1 MTINERLKQ
10 ITPSEI
16 RAFDA
21 QVSTIPGLL
30 NFTIGEPNFD
40 VPEFIKDAMKEA
52 LDKNFT
58 HYAASDGLQELRQAI
73 ANFYQ
78 RRHQLDLNWQQIMVT
93 VGASQGFMITMM
105 ALLNPGDKVLIPSP
119 YFPLYGYSSILS
131 GGDSVFVDTSA
142 DGFVL
147 TPEALDHQLQGHPE
161 IKLLML
167 NYPNNPTGITY
178 SKDQVKGLA
187 DVLRKYPDV
196 YVLSDEIYGD
206 LVYEGDHYSMVQEL
220 PERTILLAGAS
231 KSYAMTGFRLGFL
244 HIPADL
250 YEELFKIFQTMVTCV
265 STPDQWAGVA
275 AYNDGDQAI
284 DDMKGEYNHR
294 RKMIVDRMTAM
305 GFDIPHPAGA
315 FYVFPRI
322 PAKYGDDDQ
331 AFALDLAEKAK
342 VGVIPGSAFGPGG
355 QGYFRFS
362 YAAAYEDIAVAMD
375 RMAAFMEVLQK
386 NK

>member
-16 RAFDA
+16 RSFDA

-167 NYPNNPTGITY
+167 NYPNNPTGTTY

-187 DVLRKYPDV
+187 EVLRKYPDV

-206 LVYEGDHYSMVQEL
+206 LVYDGDHYSMVEEL
-220 PERTILLAGAS
+220 PDRTILLAGAS

-294 RKMIVDRMTAM
+294 RNMIVDRMTAM
-305 GFDIPHPAGA
+305 GFDIPNPAGA

-375 RMAAFMEVLQK
+375 RIAAFMEVL
-386 NK
+386 

>member
-78 RRHQLDLNWQQIMVT
+78 RRHQLKLNWQQIMVT

-119 YFPLYGYSSILS
+119 YFPLYSYSSILS
-131 GGDSVFVDTSA
+131 GGESIFVDTSA
-142 DGFVL
+142 DDFVL
-147 TPEALDHQLQGHPE
+147 TPEALDRELQAHPE
-161 IKLLML
+161 VKLLML
-167 NYPNNPTGITY
+167 NYPNNPTGTTY
-178 SKDQVKGLA
+178 TKAQVQALA
-187 DVLRKYPDV
+187 EVLRKYPDV
-196 YVLSDEIYGD
+196 YILSDEIYGD
-206 LVYEGDHYSMVQEL
+206 LVYDGDHYSMVEEL
-220 PERTILLAGAS
+220 PNRTILLAGAS

-265 STPDQWAGVA
+265 STLDQWAGVA

-375 RMAAFMEVLQK
+375 RIAAFMEAL
-386 NK
+386 

>member
-52 LDKNFT
+52 LDKSFT
-58 HYAASDGLQELRQAI
+58 HYADSDGLQELRQAI

-167 NYPNNPTGITY
+167 NYPNNPTGTTY

-187 DVLRKYPDV
+187 EVLRKYPDV

-284 DDMKGEYNHR
+284 DNMKGEYNDR

-362 YAAAYEDIAVAMD
+362 YAAAYEDIAVAMN
-375 RMAAFMEVLQK
+375 RMAAFMEVL
-386 NK
+386 

>member
-167 NYPNNPTGITY
+167 NYPNNPTGTTY

-187 DVLRKYPDV
+187 EVLRKYPDV

-206 LVYEGDHYSMVQEL
+206 LVYEGDHYSMVEEL
-220 PERTILLAGAS
+220 PDRTILLAGAS

-375 RMAAFMEVLQK
+375 RMAAFMEVL
-386 NK
+386 

>member
-21 QVSTIPGLL
+21 EVSTIPGLL
-30 NFTIGEPNFD
+30 NFTIGEPNFN

-52 LDKNFT
+52 LDKNYT
-58 HYAASDGLQELRQAI
+58 HYSASDGLSELRQAI

-131 GGDSVFVDTSA
+131 GGDTIKVDTSA
-142 DGFVL
+142 DDFVL
-147 TPEALDHQLQGHPE
+147 TAENLEAQLQAHPE
-161 IKLLML
+161 VKLLML
-167 NYPNNPTGITY
+167 NYPNNPTGTTY
-178 SKDQVKGLA
+178 TKAQIQALA
-187 DVLRKYPDV
+187 AVLEKYPDV
-196 YVLSDEIYGD
+196 YILSDEIYGD
-206 LVYEGDHYSMVQEL
+206 LVYGEGVHYSMVQAL

-244 HIPADL
+244 HIPGHL

-275 AYNDGDQAI
+275 AYNEGDQGI
-284 DDMKGEYNHR
+284 DEMKSEYDRR
-294 RKMIVDRMTAM
+294 RKMIVERMSAM
-305 GFDIPHPAGA
+305 GIEIPHPDGA

-322 PAKYGDDDQ
+322 PAKYGDDDKS
-331 AFALDLAEKAK
+331 FALDLAEKAK

-362 YAAAYEDIAVAMD
+362 YAASYEDIEVAMD
-375 RMAAFMEVLQK
+375 RMAAFMQDI
-386 NK
+386 

>member
-167 NYPNNPTGITY
+167 NYPNNPTGTTY

-187 DVLRKYPDV
+187 EVLRKYPDV

-206 LVYEGDHYSMVQEL
+206 LVYEGDHYSMVEEL
-220 PERTILLAGAS
+220 PDRTILLAGAS

-294 RKMIVDRMTAM
+294 RNMIVDRMTAM

-375 RMAAFMEVLQK
+375 RMAAFMEVL
-386 NK
+386 

>member
-167 NYPNNPTGITY
+167 NYPNNPTGTTY
-178 SKDQVKGLA
+178 SKNQVKGLA
-187 DVLRKYPDV
+187 EVLRKYPDV

-206 LVYEGDHYSMVQEL
+206 LVYEGDHYSMVEEL
-220 PERTILLAGAS
+220 PDRTILLAGAS

-284 DDMKGEYNHR
+284 DDMKGEYNDR

-375 RMAAFMEVLQK
+375 RMAAFMEVL
-386 NK
+386 

>member
-147 TPEALDHQLQGHPE
+147 TPEALDLQLQGHPE

-167 NYPNNPTGITY
+167 NYPNNPTGTTY

-187 DVLRKYPDV
+187 EVLRKYPDV

-284 DDMKGEYNHR
+284 DDMKGEYNDR

-362 YAAAYEDIAVAMD
+362 YAASYEDIAVAMD
-375 RMAAFMEVLQK
+375 RMAAFMEVL
-386 NK
+386 

>member
-167 NYPNNPTGITY
+167 NYPNNPTGTTY

-187 DVLRKYPDV
+187 EVLRKYPDV

-284 DDMKGEYNHR
+284 DDMKGEYNDR
-294 RKMIVDRMTAM
+294 RKMIVNRMTAM

-362 YAAAYEDIAVAMD
+362 YAASYEDIAVAMD
-375 RMAAFMEVLQK
+375 RMAAFMEAL
-386 NK
+386 

>member
-167 NYPNNPTGITY
+167 NYPNNPTGTTY

-187 DVLRKYPDV
+187 EVLRKYPDV

-284 DDMKGEYNHR
+284 DDMKGEYNDR
-294 RKMIVDRMTAM
+294 RKMIVNRMTAM

-315 FYVFPRI
+315 FYIFPRI

-331 AFALDLAEKAK
+331 GFALDLAEKAK

-362 YAAAYEDIAVAMD
+362 YAASYEDIAVAMD
-375 RMAAFMEVLQK
+375 RIAAFMEVL
-386 NK
+386 

>member
-78 RRHQLDLNWQQIMVT
+78 RRHQLKLNWQQIMVT

-131 GGDSVFVDTSA
+131 GGESIFVDTSA
-142 DGFVL
+142 DDFVL
-147 TPEALDHQLQGHPE
+147 TPEALDRELQAHPE

-167 NYPNNPTGITY
+167 NYPNNPTGTTY
-178 SKDQVKGLA
+178 SKDQVKRLA
-187 DVLRKYPDV
+187 EVLRKYPDV
-196 YVLSDEIYGD
+196 YILSDEIYGD
-206 LVYEGDHYSMVQEL
+206 LVYDGDHYSMVEEL
-220 PERTILLAGAS
+220 PDRTILLAGAS

-284 DDMKGEYNHR
+284 EDMKGEYNHR
-294 RKMIVDRMTAM
+294 RKMIMDRMTAM

-375 RMAAFMEVLQK
+375 RMAAFMEAL
-386 NK
+386 

>member
-167 NYPNNPTGITY
+167 NYPNNPTGTTY
-178 SKDQVKGLA
+178 SKDQVKGVA
-187 DVLRKYPDV
+187 EVLRKYPDV

-206 LVYEGDHYSMVQEL
+206 LVYEGDHYSMVEEL
-220 PERTILLAGAS
+220 PDRTILLAGAS

-284 DDMKGEYNHR
+284 DEMKGEYNDR

-375 RMAAFMEVLQK
+375 RMAAFMEAL
-386 NK
+386 

>member
-78 RRHQLDLNWQQIMVT
+78 RRHQLKLNWQQIMVT

-119 YFPLYGYSSILS
+119 YFPLYDYSSILS
-131 GGDSVFVDTSA
+131 GGESIFVDTSA
-142 DGFVL
+142 DNFVL
-147 TPEALDHQLQGHPE
+147 TPEALDRQLQSHPE

-167 NYPNNPTGITY
+167 NYPNNPTGTTY
-178 SKDQVKGLA
+178 SKDQVKRLA
-187 DVLRKYPDV
+187 EVLRKYPDV

-220 PERTILLAGAS
+220 PDRTILLAGAS

-375 RMAAFMEVLQK
+375 RMAAFMEAL
-386 NK
+386 

>member
-119 YFPLYGYSSILS
+119 YFPLYGYSTILS

-167 NYPNNPTGITY
+167 NYPNNPTGTTY

-187 DVLRKYPDV
+187 EVLRKYPDV

-206 LVYEGDHYSMVQEL
+206 LVYEGDHYSMVDEL
-220 PERTILLAGAS
+220 PDRTILLAGAS

-284 DDMKGEYNHR
+284 DDMKGEYNDR

-375 RMAAFMEVLQK
+375 RIAAFMEVL
-386 NK
+386 

>member
-119 YFPLYGYSSILS
+119 YFPLYGYSTILS
-131 GGDSVFVDTSA
+131 GGESVFVDTSA

-167 NYPNNPTGITY
+167 NYPNNPTGTTY

-187 DVLRKYPDV
+187 EVLRKYPDV

-206 LVYEGDHYSMVQEL
+206 LVYEGDHYSMVEEL
-220 PERTILLAGAS
+220 PDRTILLAGAS

-375 RMAAFMEVLQK
+375 RMAAFMEVL
-386 NK
+386 

>member
-52 LDKNFT
+52 LDNNFT

-73 ANFYQ
+73 ANFYH
-78 RRHQLDLNWQQIMVT
+78 RRHQLKLNWQQIMVT

-119 YFPLYGYSSILS
+119 YFPLYSYSSILS
-131 GGDSVFVDTSA
+131 GGESIFVDTSA
-142 DGFVL
+142 DDFVL
-147 TPEALDHQLQGHPE
+147 TPEALDRQLQAHPE
-161 IKLLML
+161 VKLLML
-167 NYPNNPTGITY
+167 NYPNNPTGTTY
-178 SKDQVKGLA
+178 TKAQVQALA
-187 DVLRKYPDV
+187 EVLRKYPDV
-196 YVLSDEIYGD
+196 YILSDEIYGD
-206 LVYEGDHYSMVQEL
+206 LVYDGDHYSMVEEL
-220 PERTILLAGAS
+220 PNRTILLAGAS

-244 HIPADL
+244 HIPSDL

-265 STPDQWAGVA
+265 STLDQWAGVA

-284 DDMKGEYNHR
+284 DDMKDEYNHR

-331 AFALDLAEKAK
+331 AFALDLAENAK

-375 RMAAFMEVLQK
+375 RMAAFMEAL
-386 NK
+386 

>member
-167 NYPNNPTGITY
+167 NYPNNPTGTTY

-187 DVLRKYPDV
+187 EVLRKYPDV

-206 LVYEGDHYSMVQEL
+206 LVYEGNHYSMVQEL

-375 RMAAFMEVLQK
+375 RIAAFMEVL
-386 NK
+386 

>member
-131 GGDSVFVDTSA
+131 GGESIFVDTSA

-167 NYPNNPTGITY
+167 NYPNNPTGTTY

-187 DVLRKYPDV
+187 EVLRKYPDV

-206 LVYEGDHYSMVQEL
+206 LVYDGDHYSMVEEL
-220 PERTILLAGAS
+220 PDRTILLAGAS

-294 RKMIVDRMTAM
+294 RNMIVDRMTAM

-375 RMAAFMEVLQK
+375 RMAAFMEVL
-386 NK
+386 

>member
-78 RRHQLDLNWQQIMVT
+78 RRHQLNLNWQQIMVT

-167 NYPNNPTGITY
+167 NYPNNPTGTTY

-187 DVLRKYPDV
+187 EVLRKYPDV

-284 DDMKGEYNHR
+284 DDMKGEYNDR

-375 RMAAFMEVLQK
+375 RMAAFMEVL
-386 NK
+386 

>member
-167 NYPNNPTGITY
+167 NYPNNPTGTTY

-187 DVLRKYPDV
+187 EVLRKYPDV
-196 YVLSDEIYGD
+196 YILSDEIYGD
-206 LVYEGDHYSMVQEL
+206 LVYDGDHYSMVEEL
-220 PERTILLAGAS
+220 PNRTILLAGAS

-284 DDMKGEYNHR
+284 DDMKGEYNDR

-375 RMAAFMEVLQK
+375 RIAAFMEVL
-386 NK
+386 

>member
-167 NYPNNPTGITY
+167 NYPNNPTGTTY

-187 DVLRKYPDV
+187 EVLRKYPDV

-284 DDMKGEYNHR
+284 DDMKGEYNDR
-294 RKMIVDRMTAM
+294 RKMIVNRMTAM

-362 YAAAYEDIAVAMD
+362 YAASYEDIAVAMD
-375 RMAAFMEVLQK
+375 RMAAFMEVL
-386 NK
+386 

>member
-52 LDKNFT
+52 LDKDFT

-167 NYPNNPTGITY
+167 NYPNNPTGTTY

-187 DVLRKYPDV
+187 EVLRKYPDV

-284 DDMKGEYNHR
+284 DDMKGEYNDR

-375 RMAAFMEVLQK
+375 RMAAFMEVL
-386 NK
+386 

>member
-1 MTINERLKQ
+1 MMINERLKQ

-167 NYPNNPTGITY
+167 NYPNNPTGTTY

-187 DVLRKYPDV
+187 EVLRKYPDV

-284 DDMKGEYNHR
+284 DNMKGEYNDR

-362 YAAAYEDIAVAMD
+362 YAAAYEDIAVAMN
-375 RMAAFMEVLQK
+375 RMAAFMEVL
-386 NK
+386 

>member
-167 NYPNNPTGITY
+167 NYPNNPTGTTY

-187 DVLRKYPDV
+187 EVLRKYPDV

-375 RMAAFMEVLQK
+375 RMAAFMEAL
-386 NK
+386 

>member
-167 NYPNNPTGITY
+167 NYPNNPTGTTY

-187 DVLRKYPDV
+187 EVLRKYPDV

-284 DDMKGEYNHR
+284 DDMKGEYNDR

-331 AFALDLAEKAK
+331 SFALDLAEKAK

-375 RMAAFMEVLQK
+375 RMAAFMEVL
-386 NK
+386 

>member
-167 NYPNNPTGITY
+167 NYPNNPTGTTY

-187 DVLRKYPDV
+187 EVLRKYPDV
-196 YVLSDEIYGD
+196 HVLSDEIYGD

-284 DDMKGEYNHR
+284 DDMKGEYNDR

-375 RMAAFMEVLQK
+375 RMAAFMEVL
-386 NK
+386 

>member
-167 NYPNNPTGITY
+167 NYPNNPTGTTY

-187 DVLRKYPDV
+187 EVLRKYPDV

-284 DDMKGEYNHR
+284 DDMKGEYNDR
-294 RKMIVDRMTAM
+294 RKMIVNRMTAM

-315 FYVFPRI
+315 FYIFPRI

-331 AFALDLAEKAK
+331 ALALDLAEKAK

-362 YAAAYEDIAVAMD
+362 YAASYEDIAVAMD
-375 RMAAFMEVLQK
+375 RIAAFMEAL
-386 NK
+386 

>member
-167 NYPNNPTGITY
+167 NYPNNPTGTTY

-187 DVLRKYPDV
+187 EVLRKYPDV

-206 LVYEGDHYSMVQEL
+206 LVYEGDHYSMVEEL
-220 PERTILLAGAS
+220 PDRTILLAGTS

-375 RMAAFMEVLQK
+375 RMAAFMEVL
-386 NK
+386 

>member
-142 DGFVL
+142 DDFVL

-167 NYPNNPTGITY
+167 NYPNNPTGTTY

-187 DVLRKYPDV
+187 EVLRKYPDV

-206 LVYEGDHYSMVQEL
+206 LVYDGDHYSMVEEL
-220 PERTILLAGAS
+220 PDRTILLAGAS

-244 HIPADL
+244 HIPDDL

-275 AYNDGDQAI
+275 VYNDGDQAI

-375 RMAAFMEVLQK
+375 RMAAFMEAL
-386 NK
+386 

>member
-147 TPEALDHQLQGHPE
+147 TPEALDHQLQGHSE

-167 NYPNNPTGITY
+167 NYPNNPTGTTY

-187 DVLRKYPDV
+187 EVLRKYPDV

-206 LVYEGDHYSMVQEL
+206 LVYEGDHYSMVEEL
-220 PERTILLAGAS
+220 PDRTILLAGAS

-284 DDMKGEYNHR
+284 DEMKGEYNHR
-294 RKMIVDRMTAM
+294 RNMIVDRMTAM
-305 GFDIPHPAGA
+305 GFDIPNPAGA

-375 RMAAFMEVLQK
+375 RMAAFMEAL
-386 NK
+386 

>member
-131 GGDSVFVDTSA
+131 GGESIFVDTSA

-167 NYPNNPTGITY
+167 NYPNNPTGTTY

-187 DVLRKYPDV
+187 EVLRKYPDV

-284 DDMKGEYNHR
+284 DEMKGEYNHR

-375 RMAAFMEVLQK
+375 RMAAFMEVL
-386 NK
+386 

>member
-167 NYPNNPTGITY
+167 NYPNNPTGTTY

-187 DVLRKYPDV
+187 EVLRKYPDV

-206 LVYEGDHYSMVQEL
+206 LVYEGDHYSMVEEL
-220 PERTILLAGAS
+220 PDRTILLAGAS

-284 DDMKGEYNHR
+284 DEMKGEYNDR

-375 RMAAFMEVLQK
+375 RMAAFMEVL
-386 NK
+386 

>member
-167 NYPNNPTGITY
+167 NYPNNPTGTTY

-187 DVLRKYPDV
+187 EVLRKYPDV

-284 DDMKGEYNHR
+284 DDMKGEYNDR
-294 RKMIVDRMTAM
+294 RKMIVDRMIAM

-362 YAAAYEDIAVAMD
+362 YAAAYEDIAVAMN
-375 RMAAFMEVLQK
+375 RMAAFMEVL
-386 NK
+386 

>member
-78 RRHQLDLNWQQIMVT
+78 RRHQLKLNWQQIMVT

-119 YFPLYGYSSILS
+119 YFPLYSYSSILS
-131 GGDSVFVDTSA
+131 GGESIFVDTSA
-142 DGFVL
+142 DNFVL
-147 TPEALDHQLQGHPE
+147 TPESLDRQLQAHPE
-161 IKLLML
+161 VKLLML
-167 NYPNNPTGITY
+167 NYPNNPTGTTY
-178 SKDQVKGLA
+178 SKDQVKRLA
-187 DVLRKYPDV
+187 EVLRKYPDV
-196 YVLSDEIYGD
+196 YILSDEIYGD
-206 LVYEGDHYSMVQEL
+206 LVYDGDHYSMVEEL

-375 RMAAFMEVLQK
+375 RIAAFMEAL
-386 NK
+386 

>member
-16 RAFDA
+16 RAFYA

-167 NYPNNPTGITY
+167 NYPNNPTGTTY

-187 DVLRKYPDV
+187 EVLRKYPDV

-206 LVYEGDHYSMVQEL
+206 LVYEGDHYSMVEEL
-220 PERTILLAGAS
+220 PDRTILLAGAS

-284 DDMKGEYNHR
+284 DDMKGEYNDR

-362 YAAAYEDIAVAMD
+362 YAASYEDIAVAMD
-375 RMAAFMEVLQK
+375 RMAAFMEAL
-386 NK
+386 

>member
-78 RRHQLDLNWQQIMVT
+78 RRHQLELNWQQIMVT

-119 YFPLYGYSSILS
+119 YFPLYGYSTILS

-167 NYPNNPTGITY
+167 NYPNNPTGTTY

-187 DVLRKYPDV
+187 EVLRKYPDV
-196 YVLSDEIYGD
+196 YVLLDEIYGD

-375 RMAAFMEVLQK
+375 RMAAFMEAL
-386 NK
+386 

>member
-131 GGDSVFVDTSA
+131 GGESIFVDTSA

-167 NYPNNPTGITY
+167 NYPNNPTGTTY

-187 DVLRKYPDV
+187 EVLRKYPDV

-206 LVYEGDHYSMVQEL
+206 LVYDGDHYSMVEEL
-220 PERTILLAGAS
+220 PDRTILLAGAS

-284 DDMKGEYNHR
+284 DDMKGEYNDR

-305 GFDIPHPAGA
+305 GFDIPNPAGA

-375 RMAAFMEVLQK
+375 RMAAFMEVL
-386 NK
+386 

>member
-167 NYPNNPTGITY
+167 NYPNNPTGTTY

-187 DVLRKYPDV
+187 EVLRKYPDV

-284 DDMKGEYNHR
+284 DEMKGEYNDR

-362 YAAAYEDIAVAMD
+362 YAASYEDIAVAMD
-375 RMAAFMEVLQK
+375 RMAAFMEVL
-386 NK
+386 

>member
-167 NYPNNPTGITY
+167 NYPNNPTGTTY

-187 DVLRKYPDV
+187 EVLRKYPDV

-284 DDMKGEYNHR
+284 DEMKGEYNDR

-375 RMAAFMEVLQK
+375 RMAAFMEVL
-386 NK
+386 

>member
-147 TPEALDHQLQGHPE
+147 TPEALDHQLQAHPE
-161 IKLLML
+161 VKLLML
-167 NYPNNPTGITY
+167 NYPNNPTGTTY
-178 SKDQVKGLA
+178 SKDQVKRLA
-187 DVLRKYPDV
+187 EVLRKYPDV

-206 LVYEGDHYSMVQEL
+206 LVYEGDNYSMVQEL

-284 DDMKGEYNHR
+284 DDMKGEYNQR

-375 RMAAFMEVLQK
+375 RMAAFMEAL
-386 NK
+386 